1 MEYEWGQ
8 DPSAR
13 DAFGRINFSS
23 SKLLHRSM
31 IFVILYLF
39 GCNAVEI

>member
-8 DPSAR
+8 DPS
-13 DAFGRINFSS
+13 AFGRINFSS

>member
-8 DPSAR
+8 DPS
-13 DAFGRINFSS
+13 AFGRINFSS

-31 IFVILYLF
+31 IFLYCIFLDAMPLKY
-39 GCNAVEI
+39 NDY